1 MATYNLIVPEKNL
14 ISPTSWGNRATITRV
29 VDNIVTK
36 FGKFIK
42 WSSETSNI
50 PAEVIASF
58 IAVEST
64 GNPLASAGGDGH
76 VTQGLMQ
83 WDRRFARNFLE
94 AENRMGR
101 LSKSEKDKLASF
113 NIVFDANGKTRDITN
128 ADQKNAELNIV
139 IGTIL
144 LGQYADSYF
153 DGGKKDGV
161 WGTDENGNLRM
172 DRIIAV
178 YNAGAYGETGQLARQ
193 KTAIKSPSTG
203 KVVKNIPKPLS
214 SIIELSQGV
223 NPTTRSYIAKML
235 GINGAMDV
243 STSELASKFQNL

>member
-101 LSKSEKDKLASF
+101 LSKSEKDKYDWKFRSPLHFLSWTDSLYDNFQRGSSQESSDSDEYSF
-113 NIVFDANGKTRDITN
+113 RLCHGF
-128 ADQKNAELNIV
+128 
-139 IGTIL
+139 
-144 LGQYADSYF
+144 
-153 DGGKKDGV
+153 KDGV
-161 WGTDENGNLRM
+161 NVLTEKKFTTEQYVKLNNYVSKIKKSSYYSDEGHEIEMSQYLSGSKRYWIQEKGKKTYSK
-172 DRIIAV
+172 IIS
-178 YNAGAYGETGQLARQ
+178 R
-193 KTAIKSPSTG
+193 
-203 KVVKNIPKPLS
+203 
-214 SIIELSQGV
+214 
-223 NPTTRSYIAKML
+223 
-235 GINGAMDV
+235 
-243 STSELASKFQNL
+243 